1 MNTIHRLNS
10 EAAQRIYERTL
21 TEAQRKHRLGVI
33 DPLGVRVTPTSDE
46 RQAALLAK
54 ARAMRDEQRDL
65 CDVAHWMT
73 DETPWDLPQEC
84 PKIAPGSVIGRFE
97 GENEQCSEKDAPDA
111 LKPFN
116 GHTYQQ
122 IAFSALVLM
131 GAGLLC
137 LLGGVALGA
146 WIALERFAP

>member
-1 MNTIHRLNS
+1 MNNIHRPPLDS
-10 EAAQRIYERTL
+10 AQRIYER
-21 TEAQRKHRLGVI
+21 RLA
-33 DPLGVRVTPTSDE
+33 L

-54 ARAMRDEQRDL
+54 AYKMRDDQHDL
-65 CDVAHWMT
+65 ERVAHWMT
-73 DETPWDLPQEC
+73 DTPWDLPQEC
-84 PKIAPGSVIGRFE
+84 PKNAPGSNMTHFK
-97 GENEQCSEKDAPDA
+97 GENEQCSEKDAQDT
-111 LKPFN
+111 LEPFD

-146 WIALERFAP
+146 WIALERFGL